1 MTEYAFRQ
9 VDVFT
14 SEPLRGNALAVVV
27 AADDLTDARMAALAN
42 WTNLSETAFLLQP
55 REPLADYRVRIFTPH
70 GELPFAGHPT
80 IGSCHVWLTTGA
92 TPKGGQILQ
101 ECAIG
106 LVRIRRRLGL
116 LSFAAPR
123 MRRTGALEPDILA
136 RVIKGLNLAAETI
149 IASSWVDNGPGWLA
163 VMLRSRQD
171 VLAVRPDYTVLS
183 GLRVGVVGA
192 WNPDK
197 DGIEAQFEIRAFTEG
212 NYEDPVTGSL
222 NAGVAQWLIGA
233 GIAPPNYIAS
243 QGAVLGRMGRVHVEQ
258 DGPEIWIG
266 GAVTTR
272 IAGTLKL

>member
-14 SEPLRGNALAVVV
+14 SEPLRGNALAVVE
-27 AADDLTDARMAALAN
+27 AADDLTDAQMAALAN

-92 TPKGGQILQ
+92 IPKGAQILQ

-197 DGIEAQFEIRAFTEG
+197 DGTEAQFEIRAFTEG

-233 GIAPPNYIAS
+233 GIAPPSYIAS
-243 QGAVLGRMGRVHVEQ
+243 QGTILGRMGRVHVEQ

-272 IAGTLKL
+272 ITGSLTL

>member
-1 MTEYAFRQ
+1 MTEYTFRQ

-14 SEPLRGNALAVVV
+14 SEPLRGNALAVVE
-27 AADDLTDARMAALAN
+27 AADDLTDAQMAALAN

-197 DGIEAQFEIRAFTEG
+197 DGTEAQFEIRAFTEG

-233 GIAPPNYIAS
+233 GALRPRAISPA
-243 QGAVLGRMGRVHVEQ
+243 RERF
-258 DGPEIWIG
+258 W
-266 GAVTTR
+266 
-272 IAGTLKL
+272 AGWAACTWSRTALKSGSAARSRRGSPAL

>member
-14 SEPLRGNALAVVV
+14 SEPLRGSALAVVE
-27 AADDLTDARMAALAN
+27 AADDLTDAQMEALAN

-92 TPKGGQILQ
+92 TPKGSQILQ

-136 RVIKGLNLAAETI
+136 RVIK
-149 IASSWVDNGPGWLA
+149 
-163 VMLRSRQD
+163 
-171 VLAVRPDYTVLS
+171 
-183 GLRVGVVGA
+183 
-192 WNPDK
+192 
-197 DGIEAQFEIRAFTEG
+197 
-212 NYEDPVTGSL
+212 
-222 NAGVAQWLIGA
+222 
-233 GIAPPNYIAS
+233 
-243 QGAVLGRMGRVHVEQ
+243 
-258 DGPEIWIG
+258 
-266 GAVTTR
+266 
-272 IAGTLKL
+272 

>member
-14 SEPLRGNALAVVV
+14 SEPLRGSALAVVE
-27 AADDLTDARMAALAN
+27 AADDLTDAQMEALAN

-92 TPKGGQILQ
+92 TPKGSQILQ

-149 IASSWVDNGPGWLA
+149 IASSWVDSGPGWLA

-183 GLRVGVVGA
+183 GVRVGVVAA

-197 DGIEAQFEIRAFTEG
+197 DGTEAQFEIRAFAEG
-212 NYEDPVTGSL
+212 DYEDPVTGSL

-233 GIAPPNYIAS
+233 GIAPPSYIAS
-243 QGAVLGRMGRVHVEQ
+243 QGTVLGRLGRVHVEQ

-272 IAGTLKL
+272 ITGTLKL